1 MSLADMYGS
10 GRTQTVVPNQTAPPR
25 ADNPAPL
32 PLSGTY
38 PIAKA
43 RADIRNAAQEI
54 AKKEGERDKTLKD
67 LADAEGRRDS
77 AQKELGNND
86 LAQILL
92 EKVSDYSRQ
101 QVKQRIEE
109 VVSQFLNV
117 IYGGNHSFII
127 KLDVKS
133 NQPTAE
139 YWLNDGYTMVKLER
153 PDFVSGGGKAE
164 VIGLAIALTVMELM
178 GVPGPIFLD
187 EVGKQVDTEAVVNLA
202 YFIKEYAQDFDR
214 QIILITHNE
223 TLAATGDLSYKVT
236 KRNGTAEVVKI

>member
-1 MSLADMYGS
+1 MYGKAA
-10 GRTQTVVPNQTAPPR
+10 GIPGPEPA
-25 ADNPAPL
+25 AKPAPL

-43 RADIRNAAQEI
+43 RTDIRDAAQAI

-67 LADAEGRRDS
+67 LADAEARKVQ
-77 AQKELGNND
+77 AQKDLGLND

-101 QVKQRIEE
+101 QIKQRIEQ

-117 IYGGNHSFII
+117 IYGGNHRFII

-133 NQPTAE
+133 NTPTAE
-139 YWLNDGYTMVKLER
+139 YWLDDGFTLVKLER

-187 EVGKQVDTEAVVNLA
+187 EVGKQVDPEAVVNLA
-202 YFIKEYAQDFDR
+202 YFIKEYAQEFDR

-223 TLAATGDLSYKVT
+223 TLAATGDVSYKVT
-236 KRNGTAEVVKI
+236 KREGTAEVSKI